1 MKIKILVC
9 LFATLIVTGCANP
22 NDIDLSKLEKSCAQ
36 KCSANF
42 SVCLSA
48 FTLFPIQ
55 QNSQCN
61 SGLKSCTQT
70 CGPSIE
76 SNGSSAQNPAKTMGQ
91 AKASCIELGF
101 KVETESFGQCVL
113 RMTKE

>member
-1 MKIKILVC
+1 MKIKTLVC
-9 LFATLIVTGCANP
+9 LLTTLIVTGCANP
-22 NDIDLSKLEKSCAQ
+22 NDIDLSKFEKSCAQ

-42 SVCLSA
+42 SACLSA

-76 SNGSSAQNPAKTMGQ
+76 SNGSSSQTHAKSMEQ
-91 AKASCIELGF
+91 AKKSCIELGF

-113 RMTKE
+113 RVTKE